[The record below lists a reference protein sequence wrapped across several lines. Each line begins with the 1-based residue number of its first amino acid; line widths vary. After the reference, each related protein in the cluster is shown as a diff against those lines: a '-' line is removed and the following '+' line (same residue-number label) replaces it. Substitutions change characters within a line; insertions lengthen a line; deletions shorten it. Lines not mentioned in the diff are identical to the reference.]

1 MTAVGPDI
9 NIGGKGL
16 AVIWALN
23 AVSITIVIARCM
35 TQRFIIRQL
44 GLSDALVVVSM
55 CTISSMAALITV
67 QYHYGWG
74 RHYAYLDPFDRIEAM
89 KYNAIGQ
96 SFGVMGS
103 TFGRISF
110 IILMLQLFGTSKLK
124 HAALWTLFWVQFI
137 PNCIVVVTLYVQCNA
152 IRALWDTSIVSSCWP
167 ESYQTYIGYA
177 HTSWNG
183 LTDLFLT
190 CLPATMLWSLQM
202 NRRTKFGLVF
212 LLSLSL
218 LAFVGVIMKIVYIRV
233 LADRGDYTYNTVPF
247 FVWVQVESNLV
258 VIASSVPL
266 LRPLFVRLRSGDFT
280 TRNGSTAPTFEM
292 SGYSNKRKSI
302 QNNHVFSKISDD
314 DLGLKDS
321 RDGMPIDDKGSE
333 DHILPI
339 QGEKER
345 TLEPWVVKKEVSYS
359 VRVEET
365 GDEDIEKGESERERG
380 RNHTFMV
387 PKRARKGSMSILSNV
402 SMA

>member
-9 NIGGKGL
+9 NIGEQPQIFNGSLSLTLFIGGKGL

-23 AVSITIVIARCM
+23 AISVTIVIARCM
-35 TQRFIIRQL
+35 TQRFITRQL

-74 RHYAYLDPFDRIEAM
+74 RHYANLDPFDRIEAM
-89 KYNAIGQ
+89 KYDAIGQ

-103 TFGRISF
+103 TFGRMSF

-137 PNCIVVVTLYVQCNA
+137 PNCIVVVTLYVQFND
-152 IRALWDTSIVSSCWP
+152 IQALWDTSIVSSCWP

-177 HTSWNG
+177 HTGWNG

-218 LAFVGVIMKIVYIRV
+218 LAFVRVIMKIVYIGA

-247 FVWVQVESNLV
+247 FIWVQVESNLV

-266 LRPLFVRLRSGDFT
+266 LRPLFVRLRSCDFT

-292 SGYSNKRKSI
+292 SVYSNKRKSI
-302 QNNHVFSKISDD
+302 QNNHVFSEISDD

-339 QGEKER
+339 QG
-345 TLEPWVVKKEVSYS
+345 
-359 VRVEET
+359 
-365 GDEDIEKGESERERG
+365 
-380 RNHTFMV
+380 
-387 PKRARKGSMSILSNV
+387 
-402 SMA
+402 